1 MRGERS
7 PVAITRQRAA
17 QLVVSDARGDRAAA
31 LSARRQGL
39 RAGRTGAPPDP
50 ACGCWANA
58 HLADAALAT
67 VRAALEPAAFAAAF
81 AAGQHLSLDEARATL
96 GDAAA
101 TATTATQDGGPSD
114 NGSSVRPTR

>member
-1 MRGERS
+1 MRS
-7 PVAITRQRAA
+7 
-17 QLVVSDARGDRAAA
+17 
-31 LSARRQGL
+31 
-39 RAGRTGAPPDP
+39 
-50 ACGCWANA
+50 
-58 HLADAALAT
+58 LADAALAT

-81 AAGQHLSLDEARATL
+81 AAGQHLSLDEAVAEARATL